1 MHEERLNR
9 CAAFGLLHLLL
20 FDSLVFSNLVKF
32 NCLGP
37 SSLLIVH
44 GVGLLARSMICHLEE
59 TVAVVIVQEAHH
71 FLDLLILLGVGFLS
85 ESLAARA
92 GDHWTLEFLL
102 VDPVSLE

>member
-1 MHEERLNR
+1 MHEESLDR
-9 CAAFGLLHLLL
+9 CASFRLLHLLL
-20 FDSLVFSNLVKF
+20 FNGLVLSNLVKF
-32 NCLGP
+32 EGLGP

-44 GVGLLARSMICHLEE
+44 GVGLLAAELICYLEE
-59 TVAVVIVQEAHH
+59 AVAVVFVQEAHH

-92 GDHWTLEFLL
+92 GDHRTLEFFL